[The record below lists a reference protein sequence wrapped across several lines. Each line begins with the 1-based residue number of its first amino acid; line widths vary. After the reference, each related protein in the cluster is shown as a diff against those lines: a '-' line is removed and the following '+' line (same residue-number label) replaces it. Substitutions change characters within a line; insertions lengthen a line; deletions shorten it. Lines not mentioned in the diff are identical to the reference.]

1 MADDLQNE
9 LKRYRQ
15 EHLLQF
21 WESLNIP
28 ERSELQHQIRDL
40 DLAMLDRLTSGSD
53 HAPDW
58 ADLAARA
65 LPPPAIRLN
74 DSSPAIQPAAAQA
87 AGEEALRSGRIGMIL
102 AAGGQ
107 GTRLGFD
114 HPKGLFSIGPLS
126 RRTLFQMHVDRLLA
140 MSKRYGVRLSL
151 LIMTSPATDAE
162 TRDYFHR
169 HQNLG
174 MNPEDLIIFCQ
185 GSMPAVDEATGKIL
199 LSAKGEI
206 ALSPDGH
213 GGLVAALHRH
223 SLLRWSQQR
232 GIDQF
237 FYAQVDN
244 PLVQVCDPMLIG
256 YHLLARSEMT
266 TQVVKKRFALEK
278 VGNVVSIDGK
288 IQIIEYSDLPAKF
301 AEQTQEDGSLKLWA
315 GNIAVHLFDIDFL
328 QRVVQFAD
336 GLPFHRARKIVPFI
350 NASGELVKPEQPN
363 AIKFERFVFDL
374 LPMAERSIVVEGN
387 AREVFAPVKN
397 ANGAPTDTP
406 DATRAALMA
415 LHRDWLR
422 QSGCQVEDS
431 VAVEIHPSWALDATE
446 VRSRMTKPISLVSDT
461 YFA

>member
-9 LKRYRQ
+9 LKRFQQ
-15 EHLLQF
+15 EHLLHF
-21 WESLNIP
+21 WECLTIA
-28 ERSELQHQIRDL
+28 ERSELAQQIRDL
-40 DLAMLDRLTSGSD
+40 DLAMLERLTSGSD

-58 ADLAARA
+58 SALAARA
-65 LPPPAIRLN
+65 LPPQAIRLN
-74 DSSPAIQPAAAQA
+74 DPSPAIQTSAALA
-87 AGEEALRSGRIGMIL
+87 AGEEALRGGRIGMIL

-126 RRTLFQMHVDRLLA
+126 GRTLFQMHVDRLLA
-140 MSKRYGVRLSL
+140 MSKRYGVRLPL

-162 TRDYFHR
+162 TREYFHR

-174 MNPEDLIIFCQ
+174 MSSEDLIIFCQ
-185 GSMPAVDEATGKIL
+185 GSMPAVDEASGKIL

-223 SLLRWSQQR
+223 SLLRWSEQR
-232 GIDQF
+232 GIDHF

-256 YHLLARSEMT
+256 YHLLAKSEMT

-301 AEQTQEDGSLKLWA
+301 AEQLQADGSLKLWA
-315 GNIAVHLFDIDFL
+315 GNIAVHLFDIAFL
-328 QRVVQFAD
+328 RRVVQFAD
-336 GLPFHRARKIVPFI
+336 GLPFHRARKIVPFV
-350 NASGELVKPEQPN
+350 NSEGEIIKPEQPN

-374 LPMAERSIVVEGN
+374 LPMADRSIVVEGN

-397 ANGAPTDTP
+397 ANGAPNDTP
-406 DATRAALMA
+406 DATRSALMA

-422 QSGCQVEDS
+422 RSGCRVEDS

-446 VRSRMTKPISLVSDT
+446 VQSRITRPISLVSDT